1 MQGQELKALRK
12 SAGMTQAEFGE
23 ALGLSGPFVGEMER
37 DEKPI
42 EFKTAALA
50 RARFATTVTVGSFD
64 DKFVVIVTGR
74 FAELPGRQSHV
85 VQPRL
90 HPDRE
95 TAEAAARTLAEV
107 NRWQYLGG

>member
-1 MQGQELKALRK
+1 MQGEELKRLRK
-12 SAGMTQAEFGE
+12 GAGMTQAEFGE

-50 RARFATTVTVGSFD
+50 RARFATHVTVGEFGER
-64 DKFVVIVTGR
+64 FVVIVSGR
-74 FAELPGRQSHV
+74 MAHRPGQTHV
-85 VQPRL
+85 VQPTT

-107 NRWQYLGG
+107 NRWQYLAG